1 MDHLRDNDG
10 TALGCFSLGTLQ
22 NLVQD
27 CAAVHV
33 PLREYAGHWV
43 VPLDDMPEGG
53 GDALEIA
60 AVALLVSAQD
70 PDHPEY
76 GNIRLM
82 FTASPVELRQWII
95 TDGSGSETAVVLG
108 GIKTG
113 LKYPTATFSINA
125 DVSKRGR

>member
-10 TALGCFSLGTLQ
+10 TALGYFSLGTLQ

-70 PDHPEY
+70 PDDPLAGDEAAGTLGSLSTYSLGPCAEQPE
-76 GNIRLM
+76 ICWRLDHL
-82 FTASPVELRQWII
+82 TLR
-95 TDGSGSETAVVLG
+95 VHRVH
-108 GIKTG
+108 
-113 LKYPTATFSINA
+113 
-125 DVSKRGR
+125 